1 MLNTLSWE
9 PCLVSE
15 KAKRPLLPS
24 LVLSKAVSCGAKD
37 TAFENELQD

>member
-1 MLNTLSWE
+1 MRNTLSWE
-9 PCLVSE
+9 PRFVSE

-24 LVLSKAVSCGAKD
+24 RVLSKAVSCGAKN